1 MNKDMISHLPEDL
14 IRKILSFLPTKTAIA
29 TSLLSKQWRS
39 HWMSA
44 PKLRFDSEDYENE
57 HDENFSKI
65 VSESFLS
72 HKAPVL
78 ESFHLRFGL
87 DKVDPIDVGFW
98 IGIAFARQLRKLV
111 LDFLELQESFI
122 FPSSLCTCKTLE
134 TLKLRNQILLDISS
148 PASMKSLK
156 KLHLSYVFYKDD
168 ETINNLLSGCP
179 SLEELIVDRSDE
191 HTVEFFTINVPS
203 LLRLTI
209 YDDNSEKE
217 FLGYLIEAPSLK
229 YLEIDELRCKLFLL
243 EAPELVEANIY
254 GVPAIIS
261 SEFHV
266 SLTSVKRLVLDVSPL
281 KTIYPPIGDIF
292 NQLVYLEMYTREALW
307 WDLLRRML
315 EHSPKLQVLKLV
327 DEYRINPDY
336 RVCGMEWKKPKY
348 VPKCLLSHLETF
360 VWTRYDAR
368 RENEEEV
375 ATYILKNAK
384 QLKSANFS
392 ANPIKPKELKKL
404 AERREMFRKLDGV
417 VKASTSCHLV
427 FK

>member
-39 HWMSA
+39 HWMLA

-57 HDENFSKI
+57 HDETFSKI
-65 VSESFLS
+65 VSDSFLS

-111 LDFLELQESFI
+111 LDFLDLPEEESFI

-168 ETINNLLSGCP
+168 ETIYNLLSGCP
-179 SLEELIVDRSDE
+179 SLEELIVDRSE
-191 HTVEFFTINVPS
+191 ERTVEFYIINVPS

-209 YDDNSEKE
+209 YDDNSGNQ

-229 YLEIDELRCKLFLL
+229 YLEIEECKLFLL
-243 EAPELVEANIY
+243 EEPELVEANIS
-254 GVPAIIS
+254 GVPAVIS
-261 SEFHV
+261 NEFRV

-281 KTIYPPIGDIF
+281 ETIYPPFGDIF
-292 NQLVYLEMYTREALW
+292 NQLVHLEMYTREALW
-307 WDLLRRML
+307 WDLLSRML

-336 RVCGMEWKKPKY
+336 RVRGREWKKPKY

-360 VWTRYDAR
+360 VWTRYDSR
-368 RENEEEV
+368 RENEEV
-375 ATYILKNAK
+375 ATYILKNAR
-384 QLKSANFS
+384 QLKSATFS
-392 ANPIKPKELKKL
+392 AKPIEPKELKKF

-417 VKASTSCHLV
+417 VKASSSCHLV

>member
-39 HWMSA
+39 HWMLA

-57 HDENFSKI
+57 HDETFSKI
-65 VSESFLS
+65 VSDSFLS

-111 LDFLELQESFI
+111 LDFLDLPEEESFI

-168 ETINNLLSGCP
+168 ETIYNLLSGCP
-179 SLEELIVDRSDE
+179 SLEELIVDR
-191 HTVEFFTINVPS
+191 
-203 LLRLTI
+203 
-209 YDDNSEKE
+209 KE
-217 FLGYLIEAPSLK
+217 
-229 YLEIDELRCKLFLL
+229 
-243 EAPELVEANIY
+243 PELVEANIS
-254 GVPAIIS
+254 GVPAVIS
-261 SEFHV
+261 NEFRV

-281 KTIYPPIGDIF
+281 ETIYPPFGDIF
-292 NQLVYLEMYTREALW
+292 NQLVHLEMYTREALW
-307 WDLLRRML
+307 WDLLSRML

-336 RVCGMEWKKPKY
+336 RVRGREWKKPKY

-360 VWTRYDAR
+360 VWTRYDSR
-368 RENEEEV
+368 RENEEV
-375 ATYILKNAK
+375 ATYILKNAR
-384 QLKSANFS
+384 QLKSATFS
-392 ANPIKPKELKKL
+392 AKPIEPKELKKF

-417 VKASTSCHLV
+417 VKASSSCHLV